1 VVWIPASNDGHVHD
15 PAARPPMNS
24 GTGAVYWRSS
34 KVLVWDSKAMKFGND
49 EIANRYVDMPYRKEW
64 DYKV

>member
-15 PAARPPMNS
+15 PAARPPAAV
-24 GTGAVYWRSS
+24 GTGAVYWRTS
-34 KVLVWDSKAMKFGND
+34 KVLQWDAKAGRITND
-49 EIANRYVDMPYRKEW
+49 EVADGLVDTPYRKEW